1 MKMSITKKL
10 SKKSNGSAITE
21 FLVFTLPFFTAFLI
35 LITLVQYKA
44 ISISESNNLA
54 RQVVRAFVT
63 SPNDQLAF
71 FRVNQLLELYQN
83 SLSPAAKAAR
93 PISAD
98 VKCQSYPCLSPG
110 NKVTATISVGSD
122 QRSSATEFVD
132 LWR

>member
-1 MKMSITKKL
+1 MSVIKQL

-54 RQVVRAFVT
+54 RQAVRAFIT
-63 SPNDQLAF
+63 SPTDQLAF
-71 FRVNQLLELYQN
+71 FRVNQVLELYQN
-83 SLSPAAKAAR
+83 SLSPAVKAAR
-93 PISAD
+93 PITVD
-98 VKCQSYPCLSPG
+98 IKCQNYPCLSPG
-110 NKVTATISVGSD
+110 NKVTATISVGTD
-122 QRSSATEFVD
+122 QRSSVTEFVD

>member
-63 SPNDQLAF
+63 SPSDQLAF

-83 SLSPAAKAAR
+83 SLSHAAKSAR
-93 PISAD
+93 PITAD
-98 VKCQSYPCLSPG
+98 IKCQSYPCLSPG